1 MALLYMH
8 LSNTLFKEDDNGKQ
22 GCLKSALKILEHS
35 QDSLRGKR
43 VTFICG
49 DSGENHRWKE
59 YLICPFTS

>member
-22 GCLKSALKILEHS
+22 RCLKSALKILEHS

-49 DSGENHRWKE
+49 DSGENH
-59 YLICPFTS
+59 